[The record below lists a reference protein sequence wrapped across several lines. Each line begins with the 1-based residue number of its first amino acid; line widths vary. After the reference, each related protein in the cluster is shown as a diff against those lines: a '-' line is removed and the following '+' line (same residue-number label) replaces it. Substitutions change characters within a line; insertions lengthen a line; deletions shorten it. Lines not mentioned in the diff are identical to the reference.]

1 MSDVLVTF
9 EGKIGK
15 DPELKGEGDKSWT
28 GFGIATERWVGEG
41 KGDVRDNAPTA
52 YKTTWINVVA
62 FGRQAQYLA
71 ERFRKGDTIA
81 VLQGNLEVSTYEK
94 KDNDGNVIDGSAQGL
109 RVILQKVAGPF
120 RSAPKADDSGASNG
134 NSNGYGNQAPQP
146 QNQPQGRASA
156 PQQGR
161 QQSAPPPR
169 QQSRPAAA
177 PQQRQAQA
185 PPPPP
190 ASQQNY
196 SDDIPF

>member
-120 RSAPKADDSGASNG
+120 RSAPKADDSG

-161 QQSAPPPR
+161 QQSAPPSR

-190 ASQQNY
+190 PPPASQQNY